1 MATIT
6 KKSERKQTN
15 GALKGLRSEEKV
27 LGYIFASPW
36 LIGLIVFG
44 AFPIILSF
52 YLSFTNYEMVGTPE
66 FIGITNYRILLTNDS
81 VFYKALFNTL
91 YHVAISVPLGIVVG
105 VSLALL
111 LNSKIKGMGIYRTIY
126 YLPNVVSVVAMSLLW
141 LWLFQPSFGI
151 INTILSPI
159 YELFNIEPLLWY
171 NSPDLS
177 KITLI
182 LMGLWTAGGSMI
194 IYLAQMQDIP
204 GELYEAADID
214 GANGFQKIIRITLP
228 LMTPSIFFNFIMGL
242 IGGFQVFTTA
252 YIVTQGGPGNSSYY
266 YSYYL
271 FDKMMVDNAMGMA
284 SAMAWI
290 LLVITLVITMLALSL
305 NKFVFYLGDQS

>member
-1 MATIT
+1 MATMT
-6 KKSERKQTN
+6 KKKNKKNMN
-15 GALKGLRSEEKV
+15 GALRGLRYEERK
-27 LGYIFASPW
+27 LGYMFASPW
-36 LIGLIVFG
+36 LVGLIIFG
-44 AFPIILSF
+44 AFPILFSL
-52 YLSFTNYEMVGTPE
+52 YLSFTNYDMIGTPQL
-66 FIGITNYRILLTNDS
+66 IGLTNYRILLTNDS
-81 VFYKALFNTL
+81 LYFKALFNTL
-91 YHVAISVPLGIVVG
+91 YHVAISVPLGIIAG

-151 INTILSPI
+151 INNILSPV
-159 YELFNIEPLLWY
+159 YDFFKMEPLLWY
-171 NSPDLS
+171 RSPDLS
-177 KITLI
+177 KMTLI

-214 GANGFQKIIRITLP
+214 GANGFQKTIRITLP

-242 IGGFQVFTTA
+242 IGGFQVFATA
-252 YIVTQGGPGNSSYY
+252 YIMTQGGPGNSTYY

-271 FDKMMVDNAMGMA
+271 FDKMMTDSAMGMA

-305 NKFVFYLGDQS
+305 NKFVFYLGDQT

>member
-1 MATIT
+1 MESVKPI
-6 KKSERKQTN
+6 KN
-15 GALKGLRSEEKV
+15 GALKGVRNEEKKM
-27 LGYIFASPW
+27 GYLFASPW
-36 LIGLIVFG
+36 LIGLIVLG
-44 AFPIILSF
+44 AFPIFFSL
-52 YLSFTNYEMVGTPE
+52 YLSFTNYDMLSTPS
-66 FIGITNYRILLTNDS
+66 FVGITNYRILLTNDS
-81 VFYKALFNTL
+81 LFYKALGNTL
-91 YHVAISVPLGIVVG
+91 YHVVISVPLGIIAG

-151 INTILSPI
+151 VNSILNPI
-159 YELFNIEPLLWY
+159 YEFFKMEPLLWY
-171 NSPDLS
+171 RSPDLS
-177 KITLI
+177 KMTLI
-182 LMGLWTAGGSMI
+182 IMGLWIAGGSMI

-204 GELYEAADID
+204 VELYEAADID
-214 GANGFQKIIRITLP
+214 GASGFQKIIKITLP

-252 YIVTQGGPGNSSYY
+252 YIMTQGGPGNSTYY

-271 FDKMMVDNAMGMA
+271 FDKMMVDTQMGMA

-290 LLVITLVITMLALSL
+290 LLLITLAITIVALSL
-305 NKFVFYLGDQS
+305 NKYVFYLGDQS